1 MVKTILQ
8 GSLLQWFATILMLSV
23 LSGPGLAAEAEKKT
37 VRMVVTQAYV
47 SKAGLPVYQEMAH
60 YFSKKTG
67 FDVKVVTG
75 LEYDEADTLLAS
87 GKVDVGY
94 ICGLPYVQ
102 NLTKNIYEMIAMPV
116 LGLEAGTYDDAPGY
130 ADKPGKYYSYTIVRK
145 DSPYKTWADLKG
157 KTYAFNSLT
166 SNSGY
171 NMPRNKLIELGAT
184 SWEGY
189 FSKVVKSGGH
199 QESIRLV
206 AQGIID
212 SSSVESLVLDYDRK
226 ILEPNALN
234 VRIIE
239 AFPEK
244 GAGAPPIVVSSKMDP
259 VVKAKLRDT
268 VLHMHEDP
276 EGQAVLKNAMLKR
289 FIAPD
294 DHNYD
299 DIRAMIANANRVKFK
314 DWGGMPAAR

>member
-1 MVKTILQ
+1 MTKGGMKNRANL
-8 GSLLQWFATILMLSV
+8 ARMAILMLGTMPS
-23 LSGPGLAAEAEKKT
+23 LLGAAEDAKKI

-47 SKAGLPVYQEMAH
+47 SKAGMPVYEEMAQ

-67 FDVKVVTG
+67 FDVKIVTG
-75 LEYDEADTLLAS
+75 LGYDEADKLLAA
-87 GKVDVGY
+87 GKIDVGY

-102 NLTKNIYEMIAMPV
+102 NVSKDIYEMLAMPV
-116 LGLEAGTYDDAPGY
+116 LGLEAGTYNDAPGY
-130 ADKPGKYYSYTIVRK
+130 SDKPGKYFSYTIVRK

-189 FSKVVKSGGH
+189 FSKVIKSGGH

-206 AQGIID
+206 AQGVVEA
-212 SSSVESLVLDYDRK
+212 SSVESLVLDYDRK
-226 ILEPNALN
+226 IGEANALN

-239 AFPEK
+239 AFPDK
-244 GAGAPPIVVSSKMDP
+244 GAGAPPIVISRKSDP
-259 VVKAKLRDT
+259 EVKAKLKD
-268 VLHMHEDP
+268 VILHMHEDT
-276 EGQAVLKNAMLKR
+276 EGQAVLKTAMLKR
-289 FIAPD
+289 FIPPD
-294 DHNYD
+294 DRNYD
-299 DIRAMIANANRVKFK
+299 DIRDMIKHANAVNFS
-314 DWGGMPAAR
+314 DWGGVPAAR